1 MKDLIKGLFSSPER
15 GMHRESGFDTLFEV
29 LDESS
34 FAEADCGA

>member
-15 GMHRESGFDTLFEV
+15 GLHRESGFDTLFEV
-29 LDESS
+29 LDEA